1 MQLPGQVQPEDF
13 LGSLKIDAVNK
24 IAGRELAE
32 ARRRLVA
39 AMSLRPINWARVT
52 EILELM
58 RDTYAKVILAGK
70 LAGYVSPWFPEVQ
83 DMPTGEAD
91 ERAEPVPKSLSLA
104 DDLDRWRRGDTVPSA
119 VTMVHNEPPTY
130 QLALGDLIGWD
141 FLQKASEWLAQRIS
155 NMPDRLAGL
164 VDKSQLEAAAFGEQV
179 DGAMMTRINNALEES
194 IFSGEGRDAWRERLG
209 GIIEARAG
217 FDEAIQRTAHHQ
229 SFRAGQQAI
238 LNDPV
243 IVDLFPYRRYYCT
256 LDGRERPTHRVM
268 HERVYHK
275 DSSLASTANDLLAE
289 WNCRCSEVP
298 MTADD
303 ALAIGVS
310 AGGEPRSGSAA
321 AQADVGPVETPS

>member
-1 MQLPGQVQPEDF
+1 MRPEEF
-13 LGSLKIDAVNK
+13 LGSLKVDAVNEL
-24 IAGRELAE
+24 AGRELAE
-32 ARRRLVA
+32 ARRRLA
-39 AMSLRPINWARVT
+39 SAMALRPINWGRVT

-70 LAGYVSPWFPEVQ
+70 LSGYISPWFPEVQ

-91 ERAEPVPKSLSLA
+91 ERAEPVPKSLSLG
-104 DDLDRWRRGDTVPSA
+104 DDLDRWKRGELTP
-119 VTMVHNEPPTY
+119 TMTLVHHDPPTY
-130 QLALGDLIGWD
+130 QLALGDLVGWD
-141 FLQKASEWLAQRIS
+141 FLAKAVDWLGQRIG

-179 DGAMMTRINNALEES
+179 DSAMMGRINSALEES
-194 IFSGEGRDAWRERLG
+194 IFSGEGRDAWRERLS
-209 GIIEARAG
+209 GIIETRAG
-217 FDEAIQRTAHHQ
+217 FDETIQRTAHHQ
-229 SFRAGQQAI
+229 SFRAGQQAV

-275 DSSLASTANDLLAE
+275 DSTLASKADELLAE

-298 MTADD
+298 MTAED
-303 ALAIGVS
+303 ALAVGVS
-310 AGGEPRSGSAA
+310 AGGEPRSGSAS
-321 AQADVGPVETPS
+321 AQADVGPLETPS